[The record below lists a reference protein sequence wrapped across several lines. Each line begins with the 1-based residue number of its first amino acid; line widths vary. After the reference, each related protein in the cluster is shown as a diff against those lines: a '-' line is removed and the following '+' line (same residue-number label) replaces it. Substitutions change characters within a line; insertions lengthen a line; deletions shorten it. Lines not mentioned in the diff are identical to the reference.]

1 MKIALF
7 SDTHMGFEGKER
19 ENESFENARQCFELA
34 MQNKVDAIV
43 LGGDIFN
50 VKHPSYEDF
59 VKAMK
64 VFSVAKK
71 AKCGIK
77 AIATTRAGSK
87 ELAPDGIPVIAIHGN
102 HEFLG
107 KDHTG
112 ILEIFDQAGYIAYL
126 HASSLM
132 LQNGNEKACLHLL
145 GNVPEKKAKDAL
157 KLWDPKPASGCR
169 NVLVLHQNFKE
180 YAAIDDEMV
189 ASLSFE
195 DLPQGFDLIVNGH
208 LHWRDEQ
215 QLGNAKFILMGSTV
229 CTQMK
234 PIEAGQKKGLYIY
247 ESNTNETTFIPLLI
261 QRNFYYHKLKF
272 ENAKFGEVLKPIES
286 AIDSELLKENLLSP
300 MIRIRLLGT
309 LELGINPSDL
319 NLESLLEKYR
329 GRAILNIS
337 KDFTSASF
345 RKKIAELREL
355 HKSKQSISSLGLKIL
370 EKNLEEA
377 KFGNAF
383 DYEKVFELLSE
394 DEIDKA
400 IEMLSEGKISG
411 RTS

>member
-1 MKIALF
+1 M
-7 SDTHMGFEGKER
+7 
-19 ENESFENARQCFELA
+19 
-34 MQNKVDAIV
+34 
-43 LGGDIFN
+43 
-50 VKHPSYEDF
+50 
-59 VKAMK
+59 
-64 VFSVAKK
+64 
-71 AKCGIK
+71 
-77 AIATTRAGSK
+77 
-87 ELAPDGIPVIAIHGN
+87 
-102 HEFLG
+102 
-107 KDHTG
+107 
-112 ILEIFDQAGYIAYL
+112 
-126 HASSLM
+126 
-132 LQNGNEKACLHLL
+132 
-145 GNVPEKKAKDAL
+145 

-247 ESNTNETTFIPLLI
+247 DAEKNETTFIPLLI

-272 ENAKFGEVLKPIES
+272 ENAKFGEVLKAIES
-286 AIDSELLKENLLSP
+286 AIDSELSKENLLSP

-345 RKKIAELREL
+345 KKKIAELREL

-383 DYEKVFELLSE
+383 DYEKVFDLLSE